1 MSVLYS
7 MALDGLLIQVTQ
19 NGEALDSNGRAVALI
34 PTPLLTHEMP
44 SKMLF
49 TSDQFSNLLEL

>member
-1 MSVLYS
+1 